1 MYKPRRLRNN
11 PGRSVPEE
19 LLFKGYAWE
28 TLRERYFKR
37 LNRNDDALE
46 ANYLRHI
53 YSRRLWEEC
62 SIQIDPFNTQ

>member
-1 MYKPRRLRNN
+1 MNKPRRPRNN

-37 LNRNDDALE
+37 LNRLDDALE

-62 SIQIDPFNTQ
+62 QVQITPFDS